1 VAYAY
6 NPSYSGSG
14 DGKIVV
20 QSQAGQ
26 KVTQNPISANKL
38 DLGVHSCHSSHV
50 GEIGRRILLIP
61 APGKS
66 TRSYL
71 KNNSSNNKRIWYELK
86 NQCESTANAP
96 PSGKSLHLPVCLV
109 TYLTLICSD
118 SATPLSCVGELAL
131 IIFFRE
137 SDSKVY

>member
-1 VAYAY
+1 MIAHAY

-96 PSGKSLHLPVCLV
+96 PFWEVTSFTSVPRHLPNVNMFGFCYTFVL
-109 TYLTLICSD
+109 CWR
-118 SATPLSCVGELAL
+118 VGPYY
-131 IIFFRE
+131 FF
-137 SDSKVY
+137 